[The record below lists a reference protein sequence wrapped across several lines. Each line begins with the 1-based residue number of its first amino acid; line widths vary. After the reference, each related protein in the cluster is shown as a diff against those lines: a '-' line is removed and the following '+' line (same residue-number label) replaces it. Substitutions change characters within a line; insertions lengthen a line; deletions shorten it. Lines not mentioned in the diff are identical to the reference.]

1 MMPALGFNWHLAV
14 LGLILAG
21 FVLLALAS
29 ERESKVLLRRPPTA
43 RERRLFR
50 WLGWPLLGLSFGFCI
65 WAWKPSFGTVLWFGW
80 LSVAAVALV
89 FGIAYLP
96 WRELRK
102 SHGRPQKKRDS
113 PECRP
118 PVSGFS
124 RSIRRFGYMLLLL
137 IPLAFGWALSSAK
150 NKPTAAAMTSVP
162 GAVSIFR

>member
-29 ERESKVLLRRPPTA
+29 ERESKVLLRRPSTA

-65 WAWKPSFGTVLWFGW
+65 WAWRPSFGTVLWFGW

-89 FGIAYLP
+89 FGIAYWP

-137 IPLAFGWALSSAK
+137 IPLAFGWALSSAE
-150 NKPTAAAMTSVP
+150 NRPTAALANVP
-162 GAVSIFR
+162 GAVSIVR